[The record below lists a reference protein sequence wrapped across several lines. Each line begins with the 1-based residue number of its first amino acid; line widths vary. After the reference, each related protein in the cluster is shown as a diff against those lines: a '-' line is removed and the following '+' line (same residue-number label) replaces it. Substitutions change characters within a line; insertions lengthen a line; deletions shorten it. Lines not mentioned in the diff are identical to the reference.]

1 MSRILIKNGTI
12 LTMDPRR
19 RIIKD
24 GAIAIENDKI
34 VDVGKSAALKDYQ
47 ADKVFDA
54 SDRIIMP
61 GLVDAHIHNVQMLS
75 RGIGDDVDL
84 IAWCY
89 DRIYPYEVIL
99 NRSDEYTYLSAMLCC
114 AEMIRTGTTCGADPG
129 GYKMENV
136 ARAFADTGFRGIV
149 SWSGMDQWSDDRPL
163 PDGLL
168 GKLQTDATMKEEERL
183 IELWHGRANGRIRA
197 SYALRVEP
205 NVTDDLYQRVKA
217 ASERDGVIVQ
227 YHAAVNKD
235 QVEWVR
241 RKTGYTTIAY
251 MNKIGVLKSNWL
263 LTHMAVLT
271 DDEVKMLKDN
281 DTKLCHNPG
290 ATLHGAYGAIS
301 VGKFPEMI
309 EQGITV
315 GMGCDSSAAN
325 NSLDMFRTMYQV
337 ATSHKEFRLVPD
349 LISPEKALEMG
360 TIDGARAI
368 AWDDEIGSLEKGK
381 KADVIIVDTQRSNWI
396 PIHDFSIVPNLV
408 YSGEGADVETSIIDG
423 RIVMENRK
431 ILTMDVDSVL
441 RRAQAAATDVIS
453 QLPYKIRPR
462 WPIE

>member
-1 MSRILIKNGTI
+1 
-12 LTMDPRR
+12 
-19 RIIKD
+19 
-24 GAIAIENDKI
+24 
-34 VDVGKSAALKDYQ
+34 
-47 ADKVFDA
+47 
-54 SDRIIMP
+54 
-61 GLVDAHIHNVQMLS
+61 
-75 RGIGDDVDL
+75 
-84 IAWCY
+84 
-89 DRIYPYEVIL
+89 
-99 NRSDEYTYLSAMLCC
+99 
-114 AEMIRTGTTCGADPG
+114 
-129 GYKMENV
+129 
-136 ARAFADTGFRGIV
+136 
-149 SWSGMDQWSDDRPL
+149 
-163 PDGLL
+163 
-168 GKLQTDATMKEEERL
+168 
-183 IELWHGRANGRIRA
+183 
-197 SYALRVEP
+197 LRVEP
-205 NVTDDLYQRVKA
+205 NVTDELYQRVKT

-241 RKTGYTTIAY
+241 KKTGYTTIAY

-381 KADVIIVDTQRSNWI
+381 KADVIIVDMHRSNWI

-423 RIVMENRK
+423 RIVMEDRK

-441 RRAQAAATDVIS
+441 KRAQAAAADVIS
-453 QLPYKIRPR
+453 QLPYKIAPR

>member
-1 MSRILIKNGTI
+1 MARILIKNGTVI
-12 LTMDPRR
+12 TMDPRR

-24 GAIAIENDKI
+24 GALAIENDKI
-34 VDVGKSAALKDYQ
+34 VDVGKTAALKDFQ

-54 SDRIIMP
+54 THRIIMP
-61 GLVDAHIHNVQMLS
+61 GLIDAHIHNVQMLS

-84 IAWCY
+84 IAGCY

-99 NRSDEYTYLSAMLCC
+99 NQSDEYTYLSAILCC

-136 ARAFADTGFRGIV
+136 ARAFVESGIRGIV
-149 SWSGMDQWSDDRPL
+149 SWSGMDQWSQDRPL

-168 GKLQTDATMKEEERL
+168 GKLNTDQTMQEEEKLVRD
-183 IELWHGRANGRIRA
+183 WHGKENGRIRA

-205 NVTDDLYQRVKA
+205 NVTDQLYARIKA
-217 ASERDGVIVQ
+217 AAERDGVLVQ

-271 DDEVKMLKDN
+271 DEEVRMLKDN
-281 DTKLCHNPG
+281 DVKICHNPG
-290 ATLHGAYGAIS
+290 ATLHGAYGAAII
-301 VGKFPEMI
+301 GKFPEMLDM
-309 EQGITV
+309 GITI

-325 NSLDMFRTMYQV
+325 NSLDMFRTMYEV
-337 ATSHKEFRLVPD
+337 ATVHKEIRLIPD
-349 LISPEKALEMG
+349 LIPPEKALEMA
-360 TIDGARAI
+360 TVDGARALH
-368 AWDDEIGSLEKGK
+368 WEKEIGSLEKGK
-381 KADVIIVDTQRSNWI
+381 KADLIIVDTQRSNWI
-396 PIHDFSIVPNLV
+396 PIHDFSMVPNLV

-423 RIVMENRK
+423 RVVMENRK
-431 ILTMDVDSVL
+431 ILTIDVESVL
-441 RRAQAAATDVIS
+441 KRAQKAAEDIIS
-453 QLPYKIRPR
+453 KLPYRIEPR
-462 WPIE
+462 WPVE

>member
-1 MSRILIKNGTI
+1 MARILIKNGTVI
-12 LTMDPRR
+12 TMDPRR

-24 GAIAIENDKI
+24 GAVAIENDKI
-34 VDVGKSAALKDYQ
+34 VEVGKTAALKDFQ
-47 ADKVFDA
+47 AEKVFDA
-54 SDRIIMP
+54 TRRIVMP
-61 GLVDAHIHNVQMLS
+61 GLIDAHIHNVQMLS

-89 DRIYPYEVIL
+89 ERIYPYEVIL

-114 AEMIRTGTTCGADPG
+114 AEMIRTGTTTGADPG

-136 ARAFADTGFRGIV
+136 ARAFAESGFRGIV
-149 SWSGMDQWSDDRPL
+149 SWSGMDQWSQDRPL

-168 GKLQTDATMKEEERL
+168 GKLDTDGTMKEEEKLVRD
-183 IELWHGRANGRIRA
+183 WHGKENGRIRA

-205 NVTDDLYQRVKA
+205 NVTDALYQRVKA
-217 ASERDGVIVQ
+217 AAERDGVLVQ

-271 DDEVKMLKDN
+271 DDEVKMLKDR
-281 DTKLCHNPG
+281 DTKICHNPG
-290 ATLHGAYGAIS
+290 ATLHGAYGAAII
-301 VGKFPEMI
+301 GKFPEMLDL
-309 EQGITV
+309 GITV
-315 GMGCDSSAAN
+315 AMGCDSSAAN
-325 NSLDMFRTMYQV
+325 NSLDMFRTMYEV
-337 ATSHKEFRLVPD
+337 ATVHKEIRLIPD
-349 LISPEKALEMG
+349 LIPPEKALEMA
-360 TIDGARAI
+360 TVDGARALQ
-368 AWDDEIGSLEKGK
+368 WENEIGSLEKGK
-381 KADVIIVDTQRSNWI
+381 KADVIIVDTHRSNWI

-408 YSGEGADVETSIIDG
+408 YSGEGSDVETSIIDG

-431 ILTMDVDSVL
+431 ILTIDVDSVL
-441 RRAQAAATDVIS
+441 KRAQNAAVDIIS
-453 QLPYKIRPR
+453 KLPYKIQPR